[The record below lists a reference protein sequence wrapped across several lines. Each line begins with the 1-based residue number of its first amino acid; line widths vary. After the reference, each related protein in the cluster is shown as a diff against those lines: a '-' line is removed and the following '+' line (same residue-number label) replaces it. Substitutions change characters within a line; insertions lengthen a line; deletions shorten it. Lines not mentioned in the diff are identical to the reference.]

1 MRVFLC
7 FSFST
12 REKRLY
18 VHYCSS
24 PALAAPDVEKLE
36 ARFLDLASC
45 GLSQSAHLSI
55 HHGIRRF
62 QDPQRFW
69 DCRIIPCLMDHWR
82 ALRSGKRAV
91 AKNACIALIL
101 ILRRRQECIDT
112 ITHRFESHPNSAP
125 ASPTSIR
132 CTKHSSFTV
141 NIPSTQSNIRLINY
155 SIHLTEVPAP

>member
-1 MRVFLC
+1 MRVFLS

-12 REKRLY
+12 REKRWC

-24 PALAAPDVEKLE
+24 PAPAAPDVQKLE
-36 ARFLDLASC
+36 AWFSDLASC
-45 GLSQSAHLSI
+45 GLARSAHLSI

-91 AKNACIALIL
+91 AKNALRPVCIALIL
-101 ILRRRQECIDT
+101 ILRRHQKCMVT
-112 ITHRFESHPNSAP
+112 ITHRFEAHPNSAP
-125 ASPTSIR
+125 AYPTSVR
-132 CTKHSSFTV
+132 GTKHS
-141 NIPSTQSNIRLINY
+141 
-155 SIHLTEVPAP
+155 